1 MSNSSDR
8 DYIDNRY
15 IKDTVEQ
22 ETNYMVVGERNG
34 FLEKREEYNK
44 QAI

>member
-15 IKDTVEQ
+15 IKDDVEP

-34 FLEKREEYNK
+34 FLEKREEYSK

>member
-15 IKDTVEQ
+15 IKDDVEQ

>member
-15 IKDTVEQ
+15 IKDDVEQ
-22 ETNYMVVGERNG
+22 ETNYIVVGERNG
-34 FLEKREEYNK
+34 FSEKREK
-44 QAI
+44 CSKKAT